1 MNLSGRAFTWC
12 HFLFSIL
19 FYKMKSGNL
28 ENFCW
33 IFTLHTFWSEKVITK
48 DRYNVRLCFGG
59 AWWPLAPLE
68 LLLQGD
74 QKILRFFIEI
84 ICWAPWSSQVQST
97 RAPFN
102 FSQSTA
108 LQYISCSP
116 YHCLLRRL
124 KSRTTEF
131 LLLGWLVQQN
141 SSRTTHQSLN

>member
-19 FYKMKSGNL
+19 FYKMTSGNL
-28 ENFCW
+28 EIFCW
-33 IFTLHTFWSEKVITK
+33 IFTLDTFWSEKVMTK

-74 QKILRFFIEI
+74 KTILRFFIEI

-108 LQYISCSP
+108 LQYISCP

-131 LLLGWLVQQN
+131 LLPGWLVQQN
-141 SSRTTHQSLN
+141 SSRTTRQSLN

>member
-19 FYKMKSGNL
+19 FYKMRSGNL
-28 ENFCW
+28 EIFCW
-33 IFTLHTFWSEKVITK
+33 IFTLDTFWSEKVMTK
-48 DRYNVRLCFGG
+48 DRYNVRLCFGS

-74 QKILRFFIEI
+74 KTILRFFIEI

-108 LQYISCSP
+108 LQYISCP

-131 LLLGWLVQQN
+131 LLPGWLVQQN
-141 SSRTTHQSLN
+141 SSRTTRQSLN

>member
-19 FYKMKSGNL
+19 FYKMTSGNL
-28 ENFCW
+28 EIFCW
-33 IFTLHTFWSEKVITK
+33 IFTLDTFWSEKVMTK

-74 QKILRFFIEI
+74 KTILRFFIEI

-108 LQYISCSP
+108 LQYISCP

-131 LLLGWLVQQN
+131 LLPGWLVQQN

>member
-19 FYKMKSGNL
+19 FYKMTSGNL
-28 ENFCW
+28 EIFCW
-33 IFTLHTFWSEKVITK
+33 IFTLDTFWSEKVMTK

-74 QKILRFFIEI
+74 KKILRFFIEI

-108 LQYISCSP
+108 LQYISCP

-131 LLLGWLVQQN
+131 LLPGWLVQQN

>member
-19 FYKMKSGNL
+19 FYKMTSGNL
-28 ENFCW
+28 EIFCW
-33 IFTLHTFWSEKVITK
+33 IFTLDTFWSEKVMTK

-74 QKILRFFIEI
+74 KKILRFFIEI

-108 LQYISCSP
+108 LQYISCP

-131 LLLGWLVQQN
+131 LLPGWLVQQN
-141 SSRTTHQSLN
+141 SSRTTRQSLN